1 MKQQYRRAA
10 SILVVTSLAALAA
23 CDAGDTR
30 DPSVASLDIT
40 SPSLALA
47 AATPET
53 LLVGQTASLVQNS
66 QLAINIAKEGFI
78 GTWKSTVPGVVT
90 IAPDGKVTGV
100 GPGSAKVVVSYK
112 KWVDSIPV
120 SVKSSTGIAS
130 LALSASSTS
139 LLVGQTAT
147 LAVVARGA
155 SGSVIAS
162 PSVSYRSSAAAVAA
176 VSSSGIVSALAAGN
190 ATITATSGTV
200 SASVNIAVSSVTT
213 STPTPSTGT
222 VAAPAPPQLLSF
234 SYPRVTGKSWVVQPT
249 DNLQSILN
257 NAQRGDEIVLPAG
270 ATFTGNF
277 VLPAKS
283 GTAANGWI
291 LVRSNKSLPGPGTR
305 VTPANASLMP
315 RIMTASVAPAIAT
328 APAASGWWISGVE
341 ITIAP
346 TLTSINYGLV
356 SLGDGSGKQAS
367 LASVP
372 TDLVIERSY
381 VHGQATSNVSRCIA
395 LNSARTAIMDAYLHE
410 CHLKGYDSQAI
421 AGWNGP
427 GPFKIVNNTLAGAGE
442 NLMFGGSDPAIA
454 NLIPSDIEIR
464 RNYIYT
470 PASWKGVWT
479 KKNVIESKN
488 SQRVLVEAN
497 VIEGSWTDGQVGFAI
512 VLKSANQSGAC
523 TWCVTRDWDFRNNI
537 IRNAGAG
544 FNLAGREGSNP
555 YPVGQLLGRV
565 RLEQNLVENIN
576 VGIYVG
582 DGKMVQILNN
592 LTDLTLRNNSFT
604 SSGSF
609 SSVVTIG
616 TVPGATNVE
625 MTKNAAHFGAYGI
638 HASGVG
644 GGEAALKTIY
654 GTISYAGQVFV
665 GAVKSG
671 YPRSQFVSSISAVP
685 SGTGASSTGVA
696 AATAGVVIP

>member
-1 MKQQYRRAA
+1 MKQQYRRVA
-10 SILVVTSLAALAA
+10 SIVVLSGLAALAA
-23 CDAGDTR
+23 CDAADSR

-66 QLAINIAKEGFI
+66 RLAINIAKEGLT
-78 GTWKSTVPGVVT
+78 GTWKSTAPGVVT
-90 IAPDGKVTGV
+90 VASDGKATGV
-100 GPGSAKVVVSYK
+100 APGSAKVVLSYK

-120 SVKSSTGIAS
+120 SVKASNSIAS
-130 LALSASSTS
+130 LTLSASSTS
-139 LLVGQTAT
+139 LLVGQSAT
-147 LAVVARGA
+147 LTVVARDA
-155 SGSVIAS
+155 SGNVIAS
-162 PSVSYRSSAAAVAA
+162 PSVSYRSSATAVAT
-176 VSSSGIVSALAAGN
+176 VSSTGVVSALAAGN
-190 ATITATSGTV
+190 VTMTATSGTV

-213 STPTPSTGT
+213 TTPTPSTGT
-222 VAAPAPPQLLSF
+222 VAAPLPPQLLSF
-234 SYPRVTGKSWVVQPT
+234 TYPRVTGKSWIVQPT

-277 VLPAKS
+277 VLPAKA

-291 LVRSNKSLPGPGTR
+291 LVRTDRALPAQGTR

-346 TLTSINYGLV
+346 TLTAINYGLV
-356 SLGDGSGKQAS
+356 ALGDGSGKQAS
-367 LASVP
+367 LSSVP

-381 VHGQATSNVSRCIA
+381 VHGQTTSNVSRCIA
-395 LNSARTAIMDAYLHE
+395 LNSARTAVMDSYLHE

-497 VIEGSWTDGQVGFAI
+497 VIDGSWTDGQVGFAI

-609 SSVVTIG
+609 STVLTIG
-616 TVPGATNVE
+616 TVPGATNME
-625 MTKNAAHFGAYGI
+625 MTKNAAHFGSYGI

-654 GTISYAGQVFV
+654 GTMSYAGQVFV

-671 YPRSQFVSSISAVP
+671 YPTSQFVSSISAVP